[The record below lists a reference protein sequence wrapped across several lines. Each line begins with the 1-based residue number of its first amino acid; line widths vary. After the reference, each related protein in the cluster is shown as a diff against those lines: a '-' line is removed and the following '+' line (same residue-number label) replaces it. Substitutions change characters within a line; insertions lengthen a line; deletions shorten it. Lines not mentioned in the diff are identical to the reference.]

1 MSRVIDQFRGEYH
14 FLSNFY
20 PIPVMYE
27 GQVYSSSEHAYMA
40 SKTNDLSQKQQIIDA
55 KTPGEAKRLGRKA
68 TLRPDWEEV
77 KYEVMW
83 AILMAKFSAPDMR
96 AKLIG
101 TGDATLV
108 EGNNWGDKYWGV
120 DLRTGEGHNRL
131 GEALM
136 EVRDVLNQTYGY
148 NLIVAGGREFND
160 YRLLSERLMLIADTY
175 LEEKLITIV
184 SGAARGADRLGEQFA
199 LDHDVRCISL
209 PADWNT
215 YGKRAGFLRNG
226 QMAGMSQG
234 LLAFWDGKSIGTEHM
249 INTAHDRGLDVFLQM
264 YGTKDTF
271 YIPERFTNEELVPI
285 SKAGS

>member
-1 MSRVIDQFRGEYH
+1 MSEVIDQFRGDYH

-160 YRLLSERLMLIADTY
+160 YQLLSERLILIADTY

-184 SGAARGADRLGEQFA
+184 SGAARGADKLGEQFA
-199 LDHDVRCISL
+199 STHGVRCISL
-209 PADWNT
+209 PADWNR
-215 YGKRAGFLRNG
+215 YGKRAGFLRNE

-234 LLAFWDGKSIGTEHM
+234 LLAFWDGKSTGTEHM
-249 INTAHDRGLDVFLQM
+249 ITTAHDRGLDVFLQM
-264 YGTKDTF
+264 YDTEDTF
-271 YIPERFTNEELVPI
+271 YIPERFANEKLPADAQ
-285 SKAGS
+285 AGS